1 MLPQGI
7 EPVTLHLLGESDTDV
22 LPGHNIC
29 QQLNILSDNQTIFFS
44 LQQFLHDWNHNR
56 TTHVEDDI
64 SVLCDGTDRL
74 M

>member
-7 EPVTLHLLGESDTDV
+7 EPVTLHLLGENDTDV

-29 QQLNILSDNQTIFFS
+29 QLLNVFSDNQTILFS
-44 LQQFLHDWNHNR
+44 LQHDWNHNR

-64 SVLCDGTDRL
+64 SVLCDGTDRF